1 MAAFS
6 GSPTTGLRP
15 GTRGGGFG
23 GGAGGGIGGVSGDL
37 DVSLAQIARPPHRSE
52 AELLSLASRV
62 TERDRLKKELVRA
75 QKQAH
80 GLEKTVLGQRRE
92 LEAAGDMVR
101 ALQRERVL
109 LTNQLGLLEQRLA
122 EGSAIG
128 RATSARMQRL
138 MAQVQAQ
145 QLQIEAQQQEL
156 ERLAPP
162 PPVAAA
168 AAAATTARPK
178 SGRRLRGGGGGGVG
192 VGVGEEDTAAT
203 LRELLSNAD

>member
-1 MAAFS
+1 LLSSADRMALA
-6 GSPTTGLRP
+6 
-15 GTRGGGFG
+15 
-23 GGAGGGIGGVSGDL
+23 AIGELDL
-37 DVSLAQIARPPHRSE
+37 SAAQISRAPHRTD
-52 AELLSLASRV
+52 AELLSLATRV

-75 QKQAH
+75 QKHAH

-145 QLQIEAQQQEL
+145 QQQLEAQQQEL

-162 PPVAAA
+162 AAPPAPPPAAM
-168 AAAATTARPK
+168 RPK
-178 SGRRLRGGGGGGVG
+178 SGRRLASTTTFRSGGGGGGGGGGGDENDAEV
-192 VGVGEEDTAAT
+192 
-203 LRELLSNAD
+203 LRNLLSD